1 MAWSRHQA
9 SVDRSRTVPS
19 DETATWTN
27 PDDTGS
33 NRGHRNRTDYLVGRY
48 AQPLGVFVQFQ
59 HRKRIDNLR
68 TDVGKVRTE
77 FQAGMKET
85 RSDMNEM
92 RAEFQA
98 GMKEMR
104 TDMNEMRADFQAGM
118 NEMRADF
125 QAGMKEMRAD
135 MKEMLKAIHEVSER
149 VARLE
154 EHKVMER
161 GSGVVVGIPGQT
173 MAPAPQRM
181 RTSTP

>member
-1 MAWSRHQA
+1 MTLE
-9 SVDRSRTVPS
+9 VIGVIG
-19 DETATWTN
+19 
-27 PDDTGS
+27 TGL
-33 NRGHRNRTDYLVGRY
+33 TTFLVGM
-48 AQPLGVFVQFQ
+48 LNLLVFSFNSSTG
-59 HRKRIDNLR
+59 KRIDNLR

-85 RSDMNEM
+85 RTEFQAGMKETRTDMNEM

-98 GMKEMR
+98 GMKEIR
-104 TDMNEMRADFQAGM
+104 TD
-118 NEMRADF
+118 
-125 QAGMKEMRAD
+125 MKEMRAD

>member
-1 MAWSRHQA
+1 M
-9 SVDRSRTVPS
+9 
-19 DETATWTN
+19 
-27 PDDTGS
+27 
-33 NRGHRNRTDYLVGRY
+33 
-48 AQPLGVFVQFQ
+48 
-59 HRKRIDNLR
+59 
-68 TDVGKVRTE
+68 GKVRTE

-85 RSDMNEM
+85 RTEFQAGMKETRTDMNEM

-98 GMKEMR
+98 GMKEIR
-104 TDMNEMRADFQAGM
+104 TD
-118 NEMRADF
+118 
-125 QAGMKEMRAD
+125 MKEMRAD